1 MLSSFII
8 YLAKEFSMK
17 DLGELHYFLRI
28 EVVKHDKGFYLS
40 QAKYALDPLNHA
52 VMVDCKPNQLLLWWN
67 LI

>member
-8 YLAKEFSMK
+8 YLAKEFSTK
-17 DLGELHYFLRI
+17 DLSEYYFLRI

-52 VMVDCKPNQLLLWWN
+52 VMVDCKPNQLLL
-67 LI
+67 